1 MVNDKEL
8 IFKNDS
14 GSLKLSSNVTDHISD
29 NENFILEKDQQ
40 IYIFS
45 DRDSLYFS
53 HDAGTNW
60 FLYPVPLEK
69 WGNDFYFLD
78 INEQNELVYFSTR
91 WDQKGDSALRK
102 VSQKFK
108 LEKKD
113 VK

>member
-69 WGNDFYFLD
+69 SGNVFYFLD

-91 WDQKGDSALRK
+91 GDQGGDSVLGK